1 MVKLFY
7 TKLLDWQLSIHLY
20 FTCSMEIPVEH
31 GDLLGGG
38 DDCGD
43 CGDAVT
49 TLNDCD
55 GVQQIP
61 DGQ

>member
-1 MVKLFY
+1 M
-7 TKLLDWQLSIHLY
+7 
-20 FTCSMEIPVEH
+20 EH

-61 DGQ
+61 DGQLPLRIFGDEPLTLPKEW